1 MTEDLTKVNALKEQI
16 RHFPTGSGVYIM
28 RDQRDRV
35 IYVGK
40 AKNLRN
46 RVRSYFSGD
55 RDVKT
60 RLLVSKI
67 DRIDYLVTNNEY
79 EALILENNLIK
90 EHTPRYNINLK
101 DGKSYPVI
109 RITND
114 EYPRVFRTR
123 RIVQDG
129 SLYYGP
135 YANVGS
141 LESYLELIDKLFPLR
156 KCKRP
161 ELRPREHPCLYYHIG
176 RCAAVC
182 AGKTSKEEYLHRI
195 DQIKQLLS
203 GKTEKLLTELKEAMA
218 GASRRLEFERAA
230 EYRDAVEAIEAM
242 DLEQR
247 IVDFDPDVRDYV
259 GYSVKE
265 ELCSFVVFQMRSGKL
280 IGSNVFSSEV
290 LGSDEENLSQFLV
303 QYYSSVKAFPSKLF
317 VQGEFAD
324 SEAIRTF
331 FRDEMKAEVKIMR
344 PETKRDASILRMTFE
359 NARQDLEKRIRR
371 RGNLPAL
378 QELQKVLQLKRP
390 PLRIEGF
397 DIAQVGGKHPV
408 ASMVSFANG
417 VPDKAQ
423 YRKFHIRNLKGQV
436 DDYEAMREAVARRYT
451 RVVNEKL
458 PKPDLILVDGGKGQ
472 VSATKGVLDS
482 LGLESIP
489 LIGLAK
495 KNEEIFLPEHP
506 TPLRLP
512 EGSSPLR
519 VLQHVRD
526 EAHRF
531 ATTFR
536 AGLQTKEI
544 SRSTLEA
551 VPGIGPKRAARLL
564 KAFNS
569 LESILETPAD
579 IIAKS
584 TGLNEEKAK
593 ELQEYLKERGPDG

>member
-1 MTEDLTKVNALKEQI
+1 MAEDLTRIRDQI
-16 RHFPTGSGVYIM
+16 RHFPRTSGVYIM
-28 RDQRDRV
+28 RDQEQRV

-40 AKNLRN
+40 AKNLRS

-60 RLLVSKI
+60 RHLVSKI
-67 DRIDYLVTNNEY
+67 ESIDYLVTSNEY
-79 EALILENNLIK
+79 EALLLENNLIK
-90 EHTPRYNINLK
+90 EHHPRYNINLK

-123 RIVQDG
+123 RIIQDG

-135 YANVGS
+135 YTSVTH
-141 LESYLELIDKLFPLR
+141 LETYLELIDKLFPLR

-161 ELRPREHPCLYYHIG
+161 ELRSREHPCLYYHIG

-182 AGKTSKEEYLHRI
+182 AGKTGKEEYLRRI
-195 DQIKQLLS
+195 EQIKQLLS
-203 GKTEKLLTELKEAMA
+203 GKTDALLRELKKSMEARA
-218 GASRRLEFERAA
+218 EALEFEKAA
-230 EYRDAVEAIEAM
+230 AYRDAIDAIETIAT
-242 DLEQR
+242 EQR
-247 IVDFDPDVRDYV
+247 IVDFDPEVRDYI
-259 GYSVKE
+259 GYAAKE

-280 IGSNVFSSEV
+280 IGSNVFHSEV
-290 LGSDEENLSQFLV
+290 FGSDEENLSQFLV
-303 QYYSSVKAFPSKLF
+303 QYYSSLTAFPAKLF
-317 VQGEFAD
+317 THRDFAD
-324 SEAIRTF
+324 SDQLRTF
-331 FRDEMKAEVKIMR
+331 FRDEMAREVEILT

-378 QELQKVLQLKRP
+378 QELQSVLQLKSP

-408 ASMVSFANG
+408 ASMVSFSNG
-417 VPDKAQ
+417 VPDKSQ
-423 YRKFHIRNLKGQV
+423 YRKFHIRTLKGEI

-472 VSATKGVLDS
+472 VSAARGILDS
-482 LGLESIP
+482 LGLEGVA
-489 LIGLAK
+489 LVGLAK
-495 KNEEIFLPEHP
+495 KHEEIFLPGNP
-506 TPLRLP
+506 DPLRLP
-512 EGSSPLR
+512 EGSPPLR
-519 VLQHVRD
+519 VLQFVRD

-536 AGLQTKEI
+536 AGLQSRQISHSLLEEI
-544 SRSTLEA
+544 
-551 VPGIGPKRAARLL
+551 PGIGPKRAARIL
-564 KAFNS
+564 KAFQS
-569 LESILETPAD
+569 LEAIVETPAD

-584 TGLNEEKAK
+584 TGISEEKAR
-593 ELQEYLKERGPDG
+593 ELQERLGERPSGR